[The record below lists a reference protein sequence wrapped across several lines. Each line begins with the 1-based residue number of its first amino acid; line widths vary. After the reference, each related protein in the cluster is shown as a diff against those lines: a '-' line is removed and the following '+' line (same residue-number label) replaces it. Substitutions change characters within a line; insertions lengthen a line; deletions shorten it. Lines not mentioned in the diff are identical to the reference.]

1 MNCPSCGKNA
11 NINENI
17 TETYNSDYTIFRR
30 RSCLSCDKTFT
41 TSEQIQT
48 TVIVVVKKDGRR
60 EDFQSEKLLSSLKI
74 AARKRKL
81 PAGSLRA
88 IVNDIETR
96 VMGNEHGEI
105 SSRIIGEMAI
115 TRLKRLDPIAY
126 IRFASIYHQFISVE
140 QMLEELERITSNPSA
155 AIPEQPRLFDIL
167 EEITEETLIP
177 PVKLSDHRKV
187 KPA

>member
-11 NINENI
+11 NTNENI
-17 TETYNSDYTIFRR
+17 TDTYNSDSTIYRH
-30 RSCLSCDKTFT
+30 RSCLSCDKNFT
-41 TSEQIQT
+41 TSEQIQN
-48 TVIVVVKKDGRR
+48 TVIAVVKKDGRR

-81 PAGSLRA
+81 PTGSLQA

-96 VMGNEHGEI
+96 IMGNDHGEI

-140 QMLEELERITSNPSA
+140 QMLEELERITSSPSSTTS
-155 AIPEQPRLFDIL
+155 EQPRLFDIL
-167 EEITEETLIP
+167 DEIAEGTLVP

>member
-11 NINENI
+11 NINKNI
-17 TETYNSDYTIFRR
+17 IETHNSDSTIYRR
-30 RSCLSCDKTFT
+30 RSCLSCNKTFT
-41 TSEQIQT
+41 TFEQIKS

-74 AARKRKL
+74 AGRKRNL
-81 PAGSLRA
+81 PTGSLRA
-88 IVNDIETR
+88 IVDDIENR
-96 VMGNEHGEI
+96 ILGNEHEEI

-126 IRFASIYHQFISVE
+126 IRFAPIYHQFISVE
-140 QMLEELERITSNPSA
+140 QMLEELERITANPNTA
-155 AIPEQPRLFDIL
+155 VPEQPRLFDIL
-167 EEITEETLIP
+167 DEIAEETITA
-177 PVKLSDHRKV
+177 PVKLSDHRKA